1 MINFKYFK
9 TYFKESLFFLLF
21 ISLTLIFLFVIPI
34 FTIYINEDYIMS
46 WPKDMM
52 PNFFTLSILIII
64 ITFVS
69 SIYLV
74 SYKTKI
80 RKLDIYYSLPI
91 SKRSFFNTRALVI
104 FVDLIIAVTLAFIL
118 GTIVFSFKL
127 IGINNPY
134 NFIQLIPFYFSII
147 GSIIPLYIFSIT
159 CSFFGSSL
167 VDSSIFLASYT
178 FIPTLIFKQ
187 IYFYLSNNYSH
198 SMYAGESL
206 TPYFTLRYVS
216 NKFED
221 KFCGIKQPAVATN
234 FDIYPIIVFVIL
246 SIILFVLFEIFIIEK
261 DTAENLNGSR
271 KVLYGF
277 KVIIPLDI
285 LGTVALFSSILGSYI
300 IKFGGFI
307 ICFISTVVVFFS
319 LYFISKKSFKIQKD
333 IIPLAII
340 SFSLAYLFLI
350 IYPINS
356 SLYPNK
362 KDQILP

>member
-1 MINFKYFK
+1 
-9 TYFKESLFFLLF
+9 
-21 ISLTLIFLFVIPI
+21 
-34 FTIYINEDYIMS
+34 
-46 WPKDMM
+46 
-52 PNFFTLSILIII
+52 
-64 ITFVS
+64 
-69 SIYLV
+69 
-74 SYKTKI
+74 
-80 RKLDIYYSLPI
+80 
-91 SKRSFFNTRALVI
+91 
-104 FVDLIIAVTLAFIL
+104 
-118 GTIVFSFKL
+118 
-127 IGINNPY
+127 
-134 NFIQLIPFYFSII
+134 
-147 GSIIPLYIFSIT
+147 
-159 CSFFGSSL
+159 
-167 VDSSIFLASYT
+167 
-178 FIPTLIFKQ
+178 
-187 IYFYLSNNYSH
+187 
-198 SMYAGESL
+198 MYAGESL

-221 KFCGIKQPAVATN
+221 KFCGIKPPAGATN
-234 FDIYPIIVFVIL
+234 FDIYPIIVFIIL

-300 IKFGGFI
+300 VKFGGFI

>member
-34 FTIYINEDYIMS
+34 FSIFISGDYIMDS
-46 WPKDMM
+46 PKSMM
-52 PNFFTLSILIII
+52 PSFFTLSILIII
-64 ITFVS
+64 ITFIS

-80 RKLDIYYSLPI
+80 KKLDIYYSLPI

-104 FVDLIIAVTLAFIL
+104 FLDLVIAITLAFVL
-118 GTIVFSFKL
+118 GVIVFSFRL
-127 IGINNPY
+127 IGINHPY
-134 NFIQLIPFYFSII
+134 NFIELIPFYFSII

-159 CSFFGSSL
+159 CTFLGSSL
-167 VDSSIFLASYT
+167 VDSTIFLASYT

-187 IYFYLSNNYSH
+187 IYFYLSNNYTH
-198 SMYAGESL
+198 STYAGESL

-216 NKFED
+216 NIFEN
-221 KFCGIKQPAVATN
+221 KFCGIKPTVETTN
-234 FDIYPIIVFVIL
+234 FEIYPIIVFIIL
-246 SIILFVLFEIFIIEK
+246 SIILFALFEIFIIKK
-261 DTAENLNGSR
+261 DTAENINGSR

-277 KVIIPLDI
+277 KIAIPLDI

-300 IKFGGFI
+300 IKFGGFL
-307 ICFISTVVVFFS
+307 ICFVSTIIVFFS